1 MYLGDSFMYLVP
13 WMDFYFINLLGS
25 HNAGMS
31 AIIYAGTDIR
41 LITRYSAFSY
51 IMMVIVFWF
60 LIPYYGARS
69 IAISGTL
76 CNLMQ
81 MSFYYFYYWPKKL
94 QINSRFIFFRDLLP
108 FMMMGIL
115 VTCVLRMFTVSDSHL
130 IQFLVKGTLF
140 VLIFSSIVYMMIE
153 RKDREFFGW
162 FVKVKLLRRPEA

>member
-1 MYLGDSFMYLVP
+1 
-13 WMDFYFINLLGS
+13 MDFYFINLLGS

-51 IMMVIVFWF
+51 ITMVIVFWF

-108 FMMMGIL
+108 FMMMGIM
-115 VTCVLRMFTVSDSHL
+115 VTCVIRMFTVSDSHL
-130 IQFLVKGTLF
+130 IQFVVKGTLF